1 MFTPFQFTPL
11 VVFISQYTVFVDTH
25 ITPEFNGLSNSG
37 GRSYTPNKSQP
48 ILSVYIVLQ
57 HLVQ

>member
-1 MFTPFQFTPL
+1 ML
-11 VVFISQYTVFVDTH
+11 ISVYPIGCIYITIYCMFVDTQM
-25 ITPEFNGLSNSG
+25 TLKFNDLSNSG

-48 ILSVYIVLQ
+48 ILSVYTVLQ

>member
-1 MFTPFQFTPL
+1 ML
-11 VVFISQYTVFVDTH
+11 ISVYPIGCIHITIYCMFVDTH
-25 ITPEFNGLSNSG
+25 ITLEFNDLSSSG
-37 GRSYTPNKSQP
+37 GRSYTLNKSQP

>member
-1 MFTPFQFTPL
+1 ML
-11 VVFISQYTVFVDTH
+11 ISVYPIGCIYITIYCMFVDTH
-25 ITPEFNGLSNSG
+25 ITPEFNDLSNSG

-57 HLVQ
+57 

>member
-1 MFTPFQFTPL
+1 ML
-11 VVFISQYTVFVDTH
+11 ISVYPIGCIYITIYCMFVDTH
-25 ITPEFNGLSNSG
+25 ITPEFNDLSNSG